1 MSLFKMG
8 NLEKLKKYGGIGRI
22 YGSVGRTYGGA
33 ERGSLLVLYT

>member
-1 MSLFKMG
+1 MG